1 MALTAAERQA
11 ASKMRKQEQ
20 LEKLEKTV
28 EFLTEKTQKLE
39 TENRALLEK
48 IHKMEIAALKAQL
61 KKA

>member
-11 ASKMRKQEQ
+11 AAKARKQEQ

-28 EFLTEKTQKLE
+28 EVLTENNLKLQA
-39 TENRALLEK
+39 ENKALIEK
-48 IHKMEIAALKAQL
+48 IHKMELASLRAQL